1 MMLKGK
7 GFENRVLGIGIKAGD
22 KQRDASYTKENEVY
36 SLGKRKSVGVTELK
50 SQLY

>member
-1 MMLKGK
+1 MMIKGK
-7 GFENRVLGIGIKAGD
+7 GFENSVLWIGIKAGD
-22 KQRDASYTKENEVY
+22 SRGMQATKENEFY